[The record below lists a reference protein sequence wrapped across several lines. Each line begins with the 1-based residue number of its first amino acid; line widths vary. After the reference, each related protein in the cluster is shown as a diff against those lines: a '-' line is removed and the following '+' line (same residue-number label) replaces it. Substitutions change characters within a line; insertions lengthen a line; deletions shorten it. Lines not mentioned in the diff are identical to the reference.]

1 MKYVNRLLKKC
12 QEMICCIMGC
22 RDIANTKAYYIFL
35 ENKLFEPRN
44 GGTREP
50 SQAYNHHVF

>member
-1 MKYVNRLLKKC
+1 
-12 QEMICCIMGC
+12 MGC